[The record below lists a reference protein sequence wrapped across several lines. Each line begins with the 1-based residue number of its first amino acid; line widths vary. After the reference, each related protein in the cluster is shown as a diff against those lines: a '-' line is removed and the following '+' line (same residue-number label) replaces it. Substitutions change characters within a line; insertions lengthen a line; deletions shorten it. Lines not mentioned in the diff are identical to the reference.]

1 MAVSILIDEN
11 LLPEKGVFELN
22 LKRMCQ
28 INITA
33 EEARRQVHRWLIDE
47 VSSNIG
53 AEIPTLVM
61 SERPV
66 WRVPAALSFPRYGR
80 IGSVGAVDVDVETGK
95 MRNLAQSKAEV
106 ERHAEALA
114 ERLPSYQPRETM
126 PPALLHAHIPPAPKL
141 SLAED
146 EFLPEEEV
154 AEALLLESVG

>member
-11 LLPEKGVFELN
+11 LLPEKGFFELN

-33 EEARRQVHRWLIDE
+33 EDARRLVHRWLIDE
-47 VSSNIG
+47 ISSNIG
-53 AEIPTLVM
+53 AEMPTLVM
-61 SERPV
+61 GERPV

-80 IGSVGAVDVDVETGK
+80 VGSVGTVDVDVETGK
-95 MRNLAQSKAEV
+95 MSNLAQAKDEV

-114 ERLPSYQPRETM
+114 ERLPPYQPRETM

-146 EFLPEEEV
+146 EFLSEGEV